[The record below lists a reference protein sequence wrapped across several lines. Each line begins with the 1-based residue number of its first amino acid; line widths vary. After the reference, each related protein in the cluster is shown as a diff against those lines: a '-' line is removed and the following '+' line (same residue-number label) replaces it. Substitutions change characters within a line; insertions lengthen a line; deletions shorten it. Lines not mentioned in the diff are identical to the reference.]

1 MVRSLIARAAFA
13 LLAISFFAG
22 CAPRG
27 FDPKTGYLTYGST
40 SVEEPNGKEQILH
53 VTTAYAYA
61 PEKVEQGPFD
71 KRAAREA
78 LATADVTRCGAATN
92 GHAKVTFAND
102 GTVSKVDVDWPHDLS
117 PAVRE
122 CVRAELAKA
131 RVFAFDGQ
139 PITLGTSWRA
149 SR

>member
-1 MVRSLIARAAFA
+1 MVRSLIAA
-13 LLAISFFAG
+13 LALVALGG
-22 CAPRG
+22 CFPRG
-27 FDPKTGYLTYGST
+27 IDPRTGRMTFGGT
-40 SVEEPNGKEQILH
+40 IVDPPEQEEQILH

-78 LATADVTRCGAATN
+78 LAQVDVTKCSATED
-92 GHAKVTFAND
+92 GHAKVTFAID
-102 GTVSKVDVDWPHDLS
+102 GTVTKVTVDWPQDLV
-117 PAVRE
+117 PPTRE
-122 CVRAELAKA
+122 CVSAELRKA